1 MASVADWLTGLFAFL
16 GPAGTLVALFIVFV
30 IDAAIIP
37 TLPELAVVLSY
48 LYRDVG
54 VDPLAWA
61 VLLLAMAVGGEV
73 VGNTVM
79 FLWVRKLVVDR
90 GHLPKIV
97 GRAMRGWTNL
107 MLVPDE
113 RIILVNR
120 IAPVVPFVGA
130 FIAVVGWSYPKS
142 ILYIVTGSVA
152 KYGLLLVL
160 VGYLGIVYD
169 PGTAT
174 VITVVAVLALVALSV
189 GAAMLYR
196 RRVPAPP
203 STPGGRSP

>member
-16 GPAGTLVALFIVFV
+16 GPSGTLLALFLVFV

-48 LYRDVG
+48 LYG
-54 VDPLAWA
+54 NAGMAPFPWA
-61 VLLLAMAVGGEV
+61 LLLLAMALAGEA
-73 VGNTVM
+73 VGNTLM

-90 GHLPKIV
+90 GHLPRFL
-97 GRAMRGWTNL
+97 GRAMRGWTGL
-107 MLVPDE
+107 MIVPDE

-130 FIAVVGWSYPKS
+130 FIAVVGWSYRKS
-142 ILYIVTGSVA
+142 LAYIVLGGAA
-152 KYGLLLVL
+152 KYSFLLVL

-174 VITVVAVLALVALSV
+174 LITVIAVLVLVGVSV
-189 GAAMLYR
+189 GAAALYR
-196 RRVPAPP
+196 RRAAAPP
-203 STPGGRSP
+203 GGAA

>member
-16 GPAGTLVALFIVFV
+16 GPAGTLLALFLAFV

-48 LYRDVG
+48 LLGRPAG
-54 VDPLAWA
+54 MEPLPWGA
-61 VLLLAMAVGGEV
+61 LLLAMAVTGEV
-73 VGNTVM
+73 VGNTLM

-90 GHLPKIV
+90 GHLPRIL
-97 GRAMRGWTNL
+97 GRAMKGWTDL
-107 MLVPDE
+107 LLVRDE

-130 FIAVVGWSYPKS
+130 FIAVVGWSFRKS
-142 ILYIVTGSVA
+142 LLYIVLGALA
-152 KYGLLLVL
+152 KYSLLLVL
-160 VGYLGIVYD
+160 VGYLGLVYD

-174 VITVVAVLALVALSV
+174 WITVLAVVLLVAVSV
-189 GAAMLYR
+189 GASMAYR
-196 RRVPAPP
+196 RRIVAPP
-203 STPGGRSP
+203 PGAA

>member
-1 MASVADWLTGLFAFL
+1 MASVADWLSGLFAFL
-16 GPAGTLVALFIVFV
+16 GPSGTLVALFLVFV

-48 LYRDVG
+48 LYRGAG

-61 VLLLAMAVGGEV
+61 LLLLVMAIAGEV
-73 VGNTVM
+73 VGNTLM

-97 GRAMRGWTNL
+97 ERGMRFWTDL
-107 MLVPDE
+107 MIVPDE

-130 FIAVVGWSYPKS
+130 FIAVVRWSYRKS
-142 ILYIVTGSVA
+142 ILYIVIGAAA
-152 KYGLLLVL
+152 KYSLLLLL
-160 VGYLGIVYD
+160 VGYLGLVYD
-169 PGTAT
+169 PNTAT
-174 VITVVAVLALVALSV
+174 LTTVVAVILLVAISV
-189 GAAMLYR
+189 AAALFYR
-196 RRVPAPP
+196 RRIAAPP
-203 STPGGRSP
+203 SRSA

>member
-1 MASVADWLTGLFAFL
+1 MASVADWLSGLFAFL
-16 GPAGTLVALFIVFV
+16 GPSGTLVALFLVFV

-48 LYRDVG
+48 LYRGAG

-61 VLLLAMAVGGEV
+61 LLLLVMAIAGEV
-73 VGNTVM
+73 VGNTLM

-97 GRAMRGWTNL
+97 ERGMRFWTDL
-107 MLVPDE
+107 MIVPDE

-130 FIAVVGWSYPKS
+130 FIAVVRWSYRKS
-142 ILYIVTGSVA
+142 IFYIVIGAAA
-152 KYGLLLVL
+152 KYSLLLLL
-160 VGYLGIVYD
+160 VGYLGLVYD
-169 PGTAT
+169 PNTAT
-174 VITVVAVLALVALSV
+174 LTTVVAVILLVAISV
-189 GAAMLYR
+189 AAALFYR
-196 RRVPAPP
+196 RRIAAPP
-203 STPGGRSP
+203 SRSA

>member
-1 MASVADWLTGLFAFL
+1 MVSVADWLSGLFAFL
-16 GPAGTLVALFIVFV
+16 GPMGTLVALFLLFV

-37 TLPELAVVLSY
+37 TLPELAVVVTYLLGRAPGLGPLS
-48 LYRDVG
+48 
-54 VDPLAWA
+54 WA
-61 VLLLAMAVGGEV
+61 FLLLAMAVAGEV
-73 VGNTVM
+73 VGNTLM

-90 GHLPKIV
+90 GHLPGLI

-107 MLVPDE
+107 MIVPDE

-130 FIAVVGWSYPKS
+130 FIAVVGWSFRKS
-142 ILYIVTGSVA
+142 FLYIVLGSLA

-160 VGYLGIVYD
+160 VGYLGVVYD

-174 VITVVAVLALVALSV
+174 LITVIAVIILIVVSV
-189 GAAMLYR
+189 SASVLLRRR

-203 STPGGRSP
+203 GGTA

>member
-16 GPAGTLVALFIVFV
+16 GPGGTLLALFLVFV

-48 LYRDVG
+48 LYRDPG
-54 VDPLAWA
+54 VDPFTWA
-61 VLLLAMAVGGEV
+61 LLLLVMALAGEV
-73 VGNTVM
+73 VGNTLM

-90 GHLPKIV
+90 GHLPRFL
-97 GRAMRGWTNL
+97 GRAMRGWTDL
-107 MLVPDE
+107 MIVPDE

-130 FIAVVGWSYPKS
+130 FIAVVGWSYRRS
-142 ILYIVTGSVA
+142 IAYIVLGGAA
-152 KYGLLLVL
+152 KYSFLLVL
-160 VGYLGIVYD
+160 VGYLGFVYD

-174 VITVVAVLALVALSV
+174 LITVVAVLVLVGVSV
-189 GAAMLYR
+189 GAAALYR
-196 RRVPAPP
+196 RRAAAPP
-203 STPGGRSP
+203 RGAA